1 MAQEITVIII
11 LSAAAIYAGY
21 KIYRSLK
28 GRGKSPCDDCE
39 GCALKNRLKDS
50 TFDCKEKKEKKSEK

>member
-11 LSAAAIYAGY
+11 LAAVIIYVGF
-21 KIYRSLK
+21 KIYNSLK

-39 GCALKNRLKDS
+39 GCALKEQLKGS
-50 TFDCKEKKEKKSEK
+50 KFDCKDRKERNC